1 MTYNRRYQWPEARAV
16 LALIAVNIIFLIALL
31 VSDDLYITLG
41 LQSAEWYREPWTL
54 LTSLFVHDF
63 PWHILANMFSL
74 YFLGS
79 YLCNMIGDA
88 RFLTVYFVGGIIG
101 NFFYILIEH
110 LLGHE
115 NSLAFGAS
123 GAIFS
128 VAGAFTVLAPKLKV
142 IIFPIPIPMPLWI
155 AVIGGFIILTLPALF
170 IDTSIG
176 WQAHLGGLI
185 VGLIAGFFLRKR
197 KRNII
202 MF

>member
-1 MTYNRRYQWPEARAV
+1 MVVNRRYQHPEAKAV
-16 LALIAVNIIFLIALL
+16 LALIAINIIFLIALL
-31 VSDDLYITLG
+31 VKDNLYVTLG
-41 LQSAEWYREPWTL
+41 LQSTEWYKEPWTL
-54 LTSLFVHDF
+54 VTSLFVHDF

-79 YLCNMIGDA
+79 YLCNIIGDA
-88 RFLTVYFVGGIIG
+88 RFCAVYFAGGIIG

-110 LLGHE
+110 LLGHS

-123 GAIFS
+123 GAIFA
-128 VAGAFTVLAPKLKV
+128 VAGAFMMLAPKMKV
-142 IIFPIPIPMPLWI
+142 LAFPIPIPMPLWVAI
-155 AVIGGFIILTLPALF
+155 IGGFLLMSFFPGVA
-170 IDTSIG
+170 

-185 VGLIAGFFLRKR
+185 VGLIVGFFLRKR

>member
-1 MTYNRRYQWPEARAV
+1 MVVNRRYQQPEAKAV
-16 LALIAVNIIFLIALL
+16 LALIAINIIFLIALL
-31 VSDDLYITLG
+31 VKDNLYITLG
-41 LQSAEWYREPWTL
+41 LQSTEWYKEPWTL
-54 LTSLFVHDF
+54 VTSLFVHDF

-79 YLCNMIGDA
+79 YLCNIIGDA
-88 RFLTVYFVGGIIG
+88 RFCAVYFAGGIIG

-110 LLGHE
+110 LLGHP

-123 GAIFS
+123 GAIFA
-128 VAGAFTVLAPKLKV
+128 VAGAFMMLAPKMKV
-142 IIFPIPIPMPLWI
+142 IVFPIPIPMPLWVAI
-155 AVIGGFIILTLPALF
+155 IGGFLLMSFFPGVA
-170 IDTSIG
+170 

>member
-1 MTYNRRYQWPEARAV
+1 MVVNRRYQHPEAKAV
-16 LALIAVNIIFLIALL
+16 LALIAINIIFLIALL
-31 VSDDLYITLG
+31 VKDNLYVTLG
-41 LQSAEWYREPWTL
+41 LQSTEWYKEPWTL
-54 LTSLFVHDF
+54 VTSLFVHDF

-79 YLCNMIGDA
+79 YLCNIIGDA
-88 RFLTVYFVGGIIG
+88 RFCAVYFAGGIIG

-110 LLGHE
+110 LLGHP

-123 GAIFS
+123 GAIFA
-128 VAGAFTVLAPKLKV
+128 VAGAFMMLAPKMKV
-142 IIFPIPIPMPLWI
+142 LAFPIPIPMPLWVAI
-155 AVIGGFIILTLPALF
+155 IGGFLLMSFFPGVA
-170 IDTSIG
+170 

>member
-1 MTYNRRYQWPEARAV
+1 MTYRRYQHPEAKAV
-16 LALIAVNIIFLIALL
+16 LALIAINIIFLIVLL
-31 VSDDLYITLG
+31 VKDNLYVTLG
-41 LQSAEWYREPWTL
+41 LQSTEWYKEPWTL
-54 LTSLFVHDF
+54 VTSLFVHDF

-79 YLCNMIGDA
+79 YLCNIIGDA
-88 RFLTVYFVGGIIG
+88 RFCAVYFAGGIIG

-110 LLGHE
+110 LLGHP

-123 GAIFS
+123 GAIFA
-128 VAGAFTVLAPKLKV
+128 VAGAFTVLAPKMKV
-142 IIFPIPIPMPLWI
+142 LAFPIPIPMPLWVAI
-155 AVIGGFIILTLPALF
+155 IGGFLLMSFFPGVA
-170 IDTSIG
+170 
-176 WQAHLGGLI
+176 WQAHLGGLV

>member
-1 MTYNRRYQWPEARAV
+1 MTYNRRYQWPEAKAV
-16 LALIAVNIIFLIALL
+16 LVLIAINIIFLIALL
-31 VSDDLYITLG
+31 AHKDYYYTLG
-41 LQSAEWYREPWTL
+41 LQSATWYKEPWTL

-63 PWHILANMFSL
+63 PWHILANMFTL

-88 RFLTVYFVGGIIG
+88 QFLTVYFVGGIIG
-101 NFFYILIEH
+101 NFFFILIQH
-110 LLGHE
+110 LLGHG

-123 GAIFS
+123 GAIFA
-128 VAGAFTVLAPKLKV
+128 VAGAFTMLAPKLKV
-142 IIFPIPIPMPLWI
+142 IIFPIPIPMPLWV
-155 AVIGGFIILTLPALF
+155 AVIGGFILLTLLAF
-170 IDTSIG
+170 FTDNSIG

-185 VGLIAGFFLRKR
+185 VGLVAGFFLRKR

>member
-1 MTYNRRYQWPEARAV
+1 MVVNRRYQHPEAKAV
-16 LALIAVNIIFLIALL
+16 LALIAINIIFLIALL
-31 VSDDLYITLG
+31 VKDNLYVTLG
-41 LQSAEWYREPWTL
+41 LQSALWYKEPWTL
-54 LTSLFVHDF
+54 VTSLFVHDF

-79 YLCNMIGDA
+79 YLCNIIGDA
-88 RFLTVYFVGGIIG
+88 RFCAVYFAGGIIG

-110 LLGHE
+110 LLGHP

-123 GAIFS
+123 GAIFA
-128 VAGAFTVLAPKLKV
+128 VAGAFMMLAPKMKV
-142 IIFPIPIPMPLWI
+142 LAFPIPIPMPLWVAI
-155 AVIGGFIILTLPALF
+155 IGGFLLMSFFPGVA
-170 IDTSIG
+170 

>member
-1 MTYNRRYQWPEARAV
+1 MVVNRRYQQPEARTV
-16 LALIAVNIIFLIALL
+16 LVLIAINIIFLIALL
-31 VSDDLYITLG
+31 VKDNLYITLG
-41 LQSAEWYREPWTL
+41 LQSTEWYKEPWTL
-54 LTSLFVHDF
+54 VTSLFVHDF

-79 YLCNMIGDA
+79 YLCNIIGDA
-88 RFLTVYFVGGIIG
+88 RFCAVYFAGGIIG

-110 LLGHE
+110 LLGHP

-123 GAIFS
+123 GAIFA
-128 VAGAFTVLAPKLKV
+128 VAGAFTVLAPKMKV
-142 IIFPIPIPMPLWI
+142 LAFPIPIPMPLWVAI
-155 AVIGGFIILTLPALF
+155 IGGFLLMSFFPGVA
-170 IDTSIG
+170 
-176 WQAHLGGLI
+176 WQAHLGGLV

>member
-1 MTYNRRYQWPEARAV
+1 MTYNRRYQWPEAKSV
-16 LALIAVNIIFLIALL
+16 LVLIAVNIIFLIALL
-31 VSDDLYITLG
+31 IKDNLYITLG
-41 LQSAEWYREPWTL
+41 LQSTEWYKEPWTL

-79 YLCNMIGDA
+79 YLCNIIGDA
-88 RFLTVYFVGGIIG
+88 RFLTVYFIGGIVG

-110 LLGHE
+110 LLGHP

-123 GAIFS
+123 GAIFA
-128 VAGAFTVLAPKLKV
+128 VAGAFMMLAPKMKV
-142 IIFPIPIPMPLWI
+142 IVFPIPIPMPLWVAI
-155 AVIGGFIILTLPALF
+155 IGGFLLMSFFPGVA
-170 IDTSIG
+170 

-185 VGLIAGFFLRKR
+185 VGLIAGLFLRKR

>member
-1 MTYNRRYQWPEARAV
+1 MVVNRRYQHPEAKAV
-16 LALIAVNIIFLIALL
+16 LALIAINIIFLIALL
-31 VSDDLYITLG
+31 VKDNLYVTLG
-41 LQSAEWYREPWTL
+41 LQSTEWYKEPWTL
-54 LTSLFVHDF
+54 VTSLFVHDF

-79 YLCNMIGDA
+79 YLCNIIGDA
-88 RFLTVYFVGGIIG
+88 RFCAVYFAGGIIG

-110 LLGHE
+110 LLGHP

-123 GAIFS
+123 GAIFA
-128 VAGAFTVLAPKLKV
+128 VAGAFMMLAPKMKV
-142 IIFPIPIPMPLWI
+142 LAFPIPIPMPLWVAI
-155 AVIGGFIILTLPALF
+155 IGGFLLMSFFPGVA
-170 IDTSIG
+170 

-185 VGLIAGFFLRKR
+185 VGLIVGFFLRKR

>member
-1 MTYNRRYQWPEARAV
+1 MVVNRRYQHPEAKAV
-16 LALIAVNIIFLIALL
+16 LALIAINIIFLIALL
-31 VSDDLYITLG
+31 VKDNLYVTLG
-41 LQSAEWYREPWTL
+41 LQSTEWYKEPWTL
-54 LTSLFVHDF
+54 VTSLFVHDF

-79 YLCNMIGDA
+79 YLCNIIGDA
-88 RFLTVYFVGGIIG
+88 RFCAVYFAGGIIG

-110 LLGHE
+110 LLGHP

-123 GAIFS
+123 GAIFA
-128 VAGAFTVLAPKLKV
+128 VAGAFMMLAPKMKV
-142 IIFPIPIPMPLWI
+142 LAFPIPIPMPLWVAI
-155 AVIGGFIILTLPALF
+155 IGGFLLMSFFPGVA
-170 IDTSIG
+170 
-176 WQAHLGGLI
+176 WQAHLGGLV

>member
-1 MTYNRRYQWPEARAV
+1 MVVNRRYQQPEAKAV
-16 LALIAVNIIFLIALL
+16 LALIAINIIFLIALL
-31 VSDDLYITLG
+31 VKDNLYITLG
-41 LQSAEWYREPWTL
+41 LQSTEWYKEPWTL
-54 LTSLFVHDF
+54 VTSLFVHDF

-79 YLCNMIGDA
+79 YLCNIIGDA
-88 RFLTVYFVGGIIG
+88 RFCAVYFAGGIIG

-110 LLGHE
+110 LLGHP

-123 GAIFS
+123 GAIFA
-128 VAGAFTVLAPKLKV
+128 VAGAFMMLAPKMKV
-142 IIFPIPIPMPLWI
+142 IVFPIPIPMPLWVAI
-155 AVIGGFIILTLPALF
+155 IGGFLLMSFFPGVA
-170 IDTSIG
+170 

-197 KRNII
+197 KRNMI

>member
-1 MTYNRRYQWPEARAV
+1 MVINRRYQQPETRTV
-16 LALIAVNIIFLIALL
+16 LVLIAINIIFLIALL
-31 VSDDLYITLG
+31 VRDNLYITLG
-41 LQSAEWYREPWTL
+41 LQSTEWYKEPWTL
-54 LTSLFVHDF
+54 VTSLFVHDF

-88 RFLTVYFVGGIIG
+88 RFLTVYFIGGIVG

-110 LLGHE
+110 LLGHP

-123 GAIFS
+123 GAIFA
-128 VAGAFTVLAPKLKV
+128 VAGAFTVLAPKMKV
-142 IIFPIPIPMPLWI
+142 LVFPIPIPLPLWVAI
-155 AVIGGFIILTLPALF
+155 IGGFLLMSFFPGVA
-170 IDTSIG
+170 

>member
-1 MTYNRRYQWPEARAV
+1 MVVNRRYQHPEAKAV
-16 LALIAVNIIFLIALL
+16 LALIAINIIFLIALL
-31 VSDDLYITLG
+31 VKDNLYVTLG
-41 LQSAEWYREPWTL
+41 LQSTEWYKEPWTL
-54 LTSLFVHDF
+54 VTSLFVHDF

-79 YLCNMIGDA
+79 YLCNIIGDA
-88 RFLTVYFVGGIIG
+88 RFCAVYFAGGIIG

-110 LLGHE
+110 LLGHP

-123 GAIFS
+123 GAIFA
-128 VAGAFTVLAPKLKV
+128 VAGAFMMLAPKMNVLA
-142 IIFPIPIPMPLWI
+142 FPIPIPMPLWVAI
-155 AVIGGFIILTLPALF
+155 IGGFLLMSFFPGVA
-170 IDTSIG
+170 